1 MPEISDDMLDR
12 VDRIPTKD
20 YITLSE
26 RISYPA
32 IYYAFDVLPEDVAE
46 KMGFHVASAHGVD
59 GIDFFVDDLIH
70 FFEEIQ
76 PVLEDFKQSHSR
88 LVITSDDETDDAVLL
103 QRAAVHAKTFVQAFP
118 FFQHFLEVT

>member
-1 MPEISDDMLDR
+1 MPLMCCL
-12 VDRIPTKD
+12 
-20 YITLSE
+20 
-26 RISYPA
+26 
-32 IYYAFDVLPEDVAE
+32 EDVAE